1 MLAVAAFNIYALK
14 YLEAS
19 NLFVQYMK
27 PVGRTKEG
35 KKDSQEM
42 EKTSHTEFDNR
53 SDMKGHALNESS
65 LMEESSSS
73 SSTTR
78 RRIQVVFAGF
88 DSSGIENLANAVRH
102 TREIQMT
109 EDLSNIMEA
118 SVPTV
123 NAYLS
128 PKMIYS
134 QSALK
139 EFIEMYPEADI
150 VVTIQNPI
158 LSFVTM
164 YNEYYKHVPS
174 SDRKQPES
182 LVGICMGIE
191 KVKVP
196 FCTQYFYFHHFLARL
211 GLTNVFHEDYSE
223 EEVKLLDRQVDTFQ
237 LSKWKGRLFLLLNEQ
252 LLDDNNDR
260 RHQVEK
266 AFKDFLK
273 IHSHYLNI
281 SIPTQ
286 DDGILDICHIS
297 HIKFRHELSHV
308 GSRLVQ
314 WLKQYFLQSDRVIV
328 ANRGHF
334 LQLLEGWISDP
345 CSRTMHQIK
354 QNFTPT
360 LFQEVENTSIP
371 SNATL
376 VHSHND
382 TLERKDSNL
391 VDFSIAGF
399 AKCATSS
406 LMKLTSFVPN
416 VFMGNLTEHKPKEV
430 HELQHGDIKGFR
442 KRFNHRKEHF
452 DGNGIKLING
462 YKNPNVLYSQE
473 HLESI
478 ATYFPT
484 MDLVVNVRHPITH
497 FQSQYNYKFRW
508 LNETEIGLPKPIDL
522 IGNCGPACYNGCLKI
537 THPTKHENYQVCTE
551 NSNFHQAL
559 SRLHLTPLTSEDEH
573 RLLGN
578 HNLSIHSNWKG
589 RLFLSEIGQIGDKN
603 ATRKTIWDREYEKFL
618 GLEPNSFSSFH
629 AHKSHHPTFIHICDD
644 EHKPVRDVLLEKGK
658 LAATWIQKYLMNAD
672 RVVITDRN
680 HFYQLLEKWKVDPCE
695 EK

>member
-1 MLAVAAFNIYALK
+1 MNESSKKAIAFLLAVAFFNIYALK

-27 PVGRTKEG
+27 PVGRI
-35 KKDSQEM
+35 KDGSNNVHEID
-42 EKTSHTEFDNR
+42 KPSHTE
-53 SDMKGHALNESS
+53 LNHHNPNEAYYE
-65 LMEESSSS
+65 LVKRMHFA
-73 SSTTR
+73 
-78 RRIQVVFAGF
+78 FAGF
-88 DSSGIENLANAVRH
+88 DSSGIEHLANAVRH
-102 TREIQMT
+102 TGEIQMT
-109 EDLSNIMEA
+109 ENLSDIKEA
-118 SVPTV
+118 PIPI
-123 NAYLS
+123 AYLS

-134 QSALK
+134 QSAFK
-139 EFIEMYPEADI
+139 EFVEMYPEADI

-158 LSFVTM
+158 LSFRTM

-211 GLTNVFHEDYSE
+211 GLTKVSYEDRRSE
-223 EEVKLLDRQVDTFQ
+223 EEVKLLDQQVDTSQ
-237 LSKWKGRLFLLLNEQ
+237 DSKWKGRLFLVLNEQ
-252 LLDDNNDR
+252 LVDSDKQR
-260 RHQVEK
+260 RHQVETDLK
-266 AFKDFLK
+266 YFLH
-273 IHSHYLNI
+273 IHSNTLNI

-297 HIKFRHELSHV
+297 HVKFRHHLSHV
-308 GSRLVQ
+308 ASRLVQ
-314 WLKQYFLQSDRVIV
+314 WLKQYLLRSDRVVV
-328 ANRGHF
+328 ANVGHF

-354 QNFTPT
+354 QNFTPP
-360 LFQEVENTSIP
+360 LFQVFQDTSIQ
-371 SNATL
+371 SNATI
-376 VHSHND
+376 VHSHNN
-382 TLERKDSNL
+382 TLVDRKDSNL
-391 VDFSIAGF
+391 VDFLIGGF

-430 HELQHGDIKGFR
+430 HELQHGDIAGFR
-442 KRFNHRKEHF
+442 KRFKHRQKYF
-452 DGNGIKLING
+452 DGNETRLING

-478 ATYFPT
+478 VTYFPT

-508 LNETEIGLPKPIDL
+508 LNETEIVLPKPIDL
-522 IGNCGPACYNGCLKI
+522 IGNCGPACYHGCLKL
-537 THPTKHENYQVCTE
+537 THPTKRENYQVCTE

-603 ATRKTIWDREYEKFL
+603 ATRKAIWDREYEKFL

-672 RVVITDRN
+672 RVVITDKN
-680 HFYQLLEKWKVDPCE
+680 HFFQLLEKWKVDPCE